1 MPVAKSSLKVRPQQQ
16 ISDKKLKE
24 ILAEDKRRLKSLLA
38 SYRPITGENAPG
50 LRFECVITDFLN
62 GKKLWLPVEMLK
74 EKKFCAII
82 KCGSIE
88 AFCDKYMPDFDKEK
102 ARDAVFRYLIRLRC
116 KHDFYFFAYA
126 YARIKNK
133 DGGEDIPFLLNH
145 AQLGLTKEFES
156 QRLHGEL
163 GSILVIL
170 LKCRQWGGST
180 DTDIYMGWIQI
191 FWMINWNSNII
202 GHQSSSSTQ
211 VFDMYE
217 KLMNAIPTW
226 LFYDIGEPF
235 KEDPRKLRTSSTQN
249 NIKYL
254 IPRSCKIQTG
264 SARNPESCRSADAAM
279 AHITEEAFFPNTTEW
294 TPQKV
299 INAAV
304 SSIRVTVPLTFI
316 VRESTPNGR
325 ENEFHDEWVRANS
338 FDKDGKRLSIYK
350 PYFVPWFHIEKYILP
365 FKTEQEKIDFVIWL
379 YKNREDE
386 QYHGSYF
393 WWLWEIKGATLEG
406 IHWYVNE
413 CKKYNDLDGMRQ
425 EYPSDDVEAFLF
437 SGTTVFD
444 PYKLKEM
451 EEDCKGI
458 EPIMVGDIEGDS
470 YDAADDACMDNI
482 RFIERSGGP
491 LKVWAGPDNS
501 EIVRHRYIVACD
513 IGGSHKTSDFS
524 DIVVLDRYDEIYGGV
539 PEIVA
544 EWHGHC
550 DADQLAMRCAQ
561 IAHFYNDAYLV
572 IENNTAYSRMNNT
585 EGNQSE
591 LFFPILLPLYN
602 NLYSASQSKLKKVKN
617 IEMKW
622 GFNTNKNTKVAVVKT
637 MARIIRDGG
646 YMERELAAI
655 DECTYFLYYKQ
666 NDCYGAVAGKHDD
679 RVMARAIALYVE
691 KDMPAPEIVP
701 FRSKAE
707 IERERLRN
715 RPPVVADLAGIGGG
729 S

>member
-1 MPVAKSSLKVRPQQQ
+1 
-16 ISDKKLKE
+16 
-24 ILAEDKRRLKSLLA
+24 
-38 SYRPITGENAPG
+38 
-50 LRFECVITDFLN
+50 
-62 GKKLWLPVEMLK
+62 
-74 EKKFCAII
+74 
-82 KCGSIE
+82 
-88 AFCDKYMPDFDKEK
+88 
-102 ARDAVFRYLIRLRC
+102 
-116 KHDFYFFAYA
+116 
-126 YARIKNK
+126 
-133 DGGEDIPFLLNH
+133 
-145 AQLGLTKEFES
+145 
-156 QRLHGEL
+156 
-163 GSILVIL
+163 
-170 LKCRQWGGST
+170 
-180 DTDIYMGWIQI
+180 
-191 FWMINWNSNII
+191 
-202 GHQSSSSTQ
+202 
-211 VFDMYE
+211 
-217 KLMNAIPTW
+217 
-226 LFYDIGEPF
+226 
-235 KEDPRKLRTSSTQN
+235 
-249 NIKYL
+249 
-254 IPRSCKIQTG
+254 
-264 SARNPESCRSADAAM
+264 
-279 AHITEEAFFPNTTEW
+279 
-294 TPQKV
+294 
-299 INAAV
+299 
-304 SSIRVTVPLTFI
+304 
-316 VRESTPNGR
+316 
-325 ENEFHDEWVRANS
+325 
-338 FDKDGKRLSIYK
+338 
-350 PYFVPWFHIEKYILP
+350 
-365 FKTEQEKIDFVIWL
+365 
-379 YKNREDE
+379 
-386 QYHGSYF
+386 
-393 WWLWEIKGATLEG
+393 
-406 IHWYVNE
+406 
-413 CKKYNDLDGMRQ
+413 MRQ
-425 EYPSDDVEAFLF
+425 EFPSDDVEAFLF

-591 LFFPILLPLYN
+591 LFFPILLPLYD

-622 GFNTNKNTKVAVVKT
+622 GFNTNKATKVAVVKT

-715 RPPVVADLAGIGGG
+715 RPPVVAELSGIGGG
-729 S
+729 N

>member
-88 AFCDKYMPDFDKEK
+88 AFCDKYMPDFDQEK

-133 DGGEDIPFLLNH
+133 DGGEDIPFLLRN
-145 AQLGLTKEFES
+145 AQIKLAKVFE
-156 QRLHGEL
+156 QLRLH
-163 GSILVIL
+163 SQYHYIRVIL

-180 DTDIYMGWIQI
+180 LTDIYMAWLQI
-191 FWMINWNSNII
+191 FWKTNWNSNIV
-202 GHQSSSSTQ
+202 GHQSSSATQ

-217 KLMNAIPTW
+217 KLINAIPTW
-226 LFYDIGEPF
+226 LFYDIGQPF
-235 KEDPRKLRTSSTQN
+235 KSDTRKLKTSGTIQ

-264 SARNPESCRSADAAM
+264 SARNPESCRSGDAAL

-294 TPQKV
+294 TPAKV
-299 INAAV
+299 IKAAS
-304 SSIRVTVPLTFI
+304 SSIQPDPLTFI

-325 ENEFHDEWVRANS
+325 ENEFHDAWVAANS
-338 FDKDGKRLSIYK
+338 VDKDGKPLSAFT
-350 PYFVPWFHIEKYILP
+350 PVFVAWFEIEKYILP
-365 FKTEQEKIDFVIWL
+365 FASEDERADFAIWL
-379 YKNREDE
+379 WKNRNDE
-386 QYHGSYF
+386 QGHGKYY
-393 WWLWEIKGATLEG
+393 WWLYECKGASFEG
-406 IHWYVNE
+406 IHWYIE
-413 CKKYNDLDGMRQ
+413 KSKEYETLDDMRQ
-425 EYPSDDVEAFLF
+425 EFPSDDVEAFLF

-501 EIVRHRYIVACD
+501 EIVRNRYIVACD

>member
-1 MPVAKSSLKVRPQQQ
+1 MSLAKSSLHIKQQAG
-16 ISDKKLKE
+16 ISDKKLAE
-24 ILAEDKRRLKSLLA
+24 IMAVDEERMKDLFT

-50 LRFECVITDFLN
+50 VRFAFAFEDFLD

-74 EKKFCAII
+74 SKKFRALV
-82 KCGSIE
+82 KCGSFTVFIKKYLPHEDPEQARE
-88 AFCDKYMPDFDKEK
+88 AVLRFF
-102 ARDAVFRYLIRLRC
+102 LRLRC

-133 DGGEDIPFLLNH
+133 DGGDDIPFLLNH
-145 AQLGLTKEFES
+145 AQIKLAKIFEQ
-156 QRLHGEL
+156 QRLHGDF

-180 DTDIYMGWIQI
+180 LTDIYMAWIQI
-191 FWMINWNSNII
+191 FWKTNWNSNIV
-202 GHQSSSSTQ
+202 GHQSTSATN
-211 VFDMYE
+211 VFDMYT
-217 KLMNAIPTW
+217 KLINAIPMW
-226 LFYDIGEPF
+226 LFYELGERYG
-235 KEDPRKLRTSSTQN
+235 DDARKLKTSSTQN

-254 IPRSCKIQTG
+254 IPRQCKIQTG

-279 AHITEEAFFPNTTEW
+279 SHITEEAFFPDTTEW
-294 TPQKV
+294 TPAKV
-299 INAAV
+299 VKSAV
-304 SSIRVTVPLTFI
+304 SSINVTKPLTFI

-338 FDKDGKRLSIYK
+338 FDKDGKRLSIYT
-350 PYFVPWFHIEKYILP
+350 PVFVPWFEIEKYTLP
-365 FKTEQEKIDFVIWL
+365 FKSKDEKADFVIWL
-379 YKNREDE
+379 WKNREDE

-393 WWLWEIKGATLEG
+393 WWLYEIKGATLEG

-413 CKKYNDLDGMRQ
+413 CKKYNTLDDMRQ

-437 SGTTVFD
+437 SGTSVFD
-444 PYKLKEM
+444 PYRLKEM
-451 EEDCKGI
+451 EKDCKDVK
-458 EPIMVGDIEGDS
+458 PIFVGDIEGDS
-470 YDAADDACMDNI
+470 YDAADLDCMDNI
-482 RFIERSGGP
+482 RLVERSGGP
-491 LKVWAGPDNS
+491 LKVWAAPDNS
-501 EIVRHRYIVACD
+501 EIVKHRYVVGCD

-524 DIVVLDRYDEIYGGV
+524 DIVVLDRYDEIYGGI
-539 PEIVA
+539 PEVVA

-561 IAHFYNDAYLV
+561 IAHFYNDAFLV

-591 LFFPILLPLYN
+591 LFFPILLPLYR
-602 NLYSASQSKLKKVKN
+602 NLYNSSHSKLQKKRQK
-617 IEMKW
+617 ELKW

-637 MARIIRDGG
+637 MARIIRDSG
-646 YMERELAAI
+646 YLEREPAAI
-655 DECTYFLYYKQ
+655 DECTYYLYYQQ

-679 RVMARAIALYVE
+679 RVMARAITLYVE

-715 RPPVVADLAGIGGG
+715 RPPVAPELAGIGG

>member
-1 MPVAKSSLKVRPQQQ
+1 MPVAKSSSKVRPQQQ

-24 ILAEDKRRLKSLLA
+24 ILEENKRRLQSLLA

-50 LRFECVITDFLN
+50 LRFECVIKDFMN

-88 AFCDKYMPDFDKEK
+88 AFCDKYMPDFDQEK

-413 CKKYNDLDGMRQ
+413 CKKYNELDGMRQ

-501 EIVRHRYIVACD
+501 EIVRNRYIVACD

-622 GFNTNKNTKVAVVKT
+622 GFNTNKATKVAVVKT

>member
-88 AFCDKYMPDFDKEK
+88 AFCDKYMPDFDQEK

-501 EIVRHRYIVACD
+501 EIVRNRYIVACD
-513 IGGSHKTSDFS
+513 IGGSHKTSDYS

>member
-88 AFCDKYMPDFDKEK
+88 AFCDKYMPDFDQEK

-133 DGGEDIPFLLNH
+133 DGGEDIPFLLRN
-145 AQLGLTKEFES
+145 AQIKLAKVFE
-156 QRLHGEL
+156 QLRLHGQYHY
-163 GSILVIL
+163 IRVIL

-180 DTDIYMGWIQI
+180 LTDIYMAWLQI
-191 FWMINWNSNII
+191 FWKTNWNSNIV
-202 GHQSSSSTQ
+202 GHQSSSATQ

-217 KLMNAIPTW
+217 KLINAIPTW
-226 LFYDIGEPF
+226 LFYDIGQPF
-235 KEDPRKLRTSSTQN
+235 KSDTRKLKTSGTIQ

-264 SARNPESCRSADAAM
+264 SARNPESCRSGDAAL

-294 TPQKV
+294 TPAKV
-299 INAAV
+299 IKAAS
-304 SSIRVTVPLTFI
+304 SSIQPDPLTFI

-325 ENEFHDEWVRANS
+325 ENEFHDAWVAANS
-338 FDKDGKRLSIYK
+338 VDKDGKPLSAFT
-350 PYFVPWFHIEKYILP
+350 PVFVAWFEIEKYILP
-365 FKTEQEKIDFVIWL
+365 FASEDERADFAIWL
-379 YKNREDE
+379 WKNRNDE
-386 QYHGSYF
+386 QGHGKYY
-393 WWLWEIKGATLEG
+393 WWLYECKGASFEG
-406 IHWYVNE
+406 IHWYIE
-413 CKKYNDLDGMRQ
+413 KSKEYETLDDMRQ
-425 EYPSDDVEAFLF
+425 EFPSDDVEAFLF

-482 RFIERSGGP
+482 RLIERSGGP

-501 EIVRHRYIVACD
+501 EIVRNRYIVACD

>member
-88 AFCDKYMPDFDKEK
+88 AFCDKYMPDFDQEK

-561 IAHFYNDAYLV
+561 IAHFYNDAYLI

>member
-1 MPVAKSSLKVRPQQQ
+1 
-16 ISDKKLKE
+16 
-24 ILAEDKRRLKSLLA
+24 
-38 SYRPITGENAPG
+38 
-50 LRFECVITDFLN
+50 
-62 GKKLWLPVEMLK
+62 
-74 EKKFCAII
+74 
-82 KCGSIE
+82 
-88 AFCDKYMPDFDKEK
+88 
-102 ARDAVFRYLIRLRC
+102 
-116 KHDFYFFAYA
+116 
-126 YARIKNK
+126 
-133 DGGEDIPFLLNH
+133 
-145 AQLGLTKEFES
+145 
-156 QRLHGEL
+156 
-163 GSILVIL
+163 
-170 LKCRQWGGST
+170 
-180 DTDIYMGWIQI
+180 
-191 FWMINWNSNII
+191 
-202 GHQSSSSTQ
+202 
-211 VFDMYE
+211 
-217 KLMNAIPTW
+217 
-226 LFYDIGEPF
+226 
-235 KEDPRKLRTSSTQN
+235 
-249 NIKYL
+249 
-254 IPRSCKIQTG
+254 
-264 SARNPESCRSADAAM
+264 M

-338 FDKDGKRLSIYK
+338 FDKDGKRLSIYT
-350 PYFVPWFHIEKYILP
+350 PYFVPWFDIEKYILP

-470 YDAADDACMDNI
+470 YDAADDACMNNI
-482 RFIERSGGP
+482 RFVERSGGP

-501 EIVRHRYIVACD
+501 EIVKHRYIVACD

-524 DIVVLDRYDEIYGGV
+524 DIVVFDRYDEIYGGV
-539 PEIVA
+539 PELVA

-591 LFFPILLPLYN
+591 LFFPILLPLYD

-666 NDCYGAVAGKHDD
+666 NDCYGAIAGKHDD

-691 KDMPAPEIVP
+691 KDMPAPEIIP
-701 FRSKAE
+701 FRSKSD

-715 RPPVVADLAGIGGG
+715 RPPVVAELSGIGGG

>member
-1 MPVAKSSLKVRPQQQ
+1 MPVAKSTLKVRPEQQL
-16 ISDKKLKE
+16 SEKKLKE
-24 ILAEDKRRLKSLLA
+24 LLEEDKRRLKSLFA
-38 SYRPITGENAPG
+38 TYRPITGENAPG
-50 LRFECVITDFLN
+50 LRFECQLSDFLN
-62 GKKLWLPVEMLK
+62 GKTLWLPVEMLK

-82 KCGSIE
+82 KCGSIS
-88 AFCDKYMPDFDKEK
+88 AFCEKYMADLDQEK

-133 DGGEDIPFLLNH
+133 DGGDDIPFLLRN
-145 AQLGLTKEFES
+145 AQIKLIKIFE
-156 QRLHGEL
+156 QLRLH
-163 GSILVIL
+163 SQYHYIRVIL

-180 DTDIYMGWIQI
+180 ATDIYMAWLQI
-191 FWMINWNSNII
+191 FWKTNWNSNIV
-202 GHQSSSSTQ
+202 GHQSSSATQ

-217 KLMNAIPTW
+217 KLINAIPTW

-235 KEDPRKLRTSSTQN
+235 KDDTRKLKTSGTIQ

-264 SARNPESCRSADAAM
+264 SARNPESCRSGDAAL

-294 TPQKV
+294 TPAKV
-299 INAAV
+299 IKAAS
-304 SSIRVTVPLTFI
+304 SSIQPDPYTFI

-325 ENEFHDEWVRANS
+325 ENEFHDAWVAAKS
-338 FDKDGKRLSIYK
+338 VDKDGKPLSAYT
-350 PYFVPWFHIEKYILP
+350 PVFVAWFEIEKYVLP
-365 FKTEQEKIDFVIWL
+365 FKDEDERADFAIWL
-379 YKNREDE
+379 WKNRNDE
-386 QYHGSYF
+386 QGHGKYY
-393 WWLWEIKGATLEG
+393 WWLYSVKGASFEG
-406 IHWYVNE
+406 IHWYIE
-413 CKKYNDLDGMRQ
+413 KSKEYETLDDMRQ
-425 EYPSDDVEAFLF
+425 EFPSDDVEAFLF

-444 PYKLKEM
+444 PYKLKVM
-451 EEDCKGI
+451 EDDCKGI
-458 EPIMVGDIEGDS
+458 APIMVGDIEGDS
-470 YDAADDACMDNI
+470 YDAADPSCMENI
-482 RFIERSGGP
+482 RFVERSGGP

-501 EIVRHRYIVACD
+501 EIVKHRYIVSCD

-561 IAHFYNDAYLV
+561 IAHFYNDAFLV

-591 LFFPILLPLYN
+591 LFFPILLPLYR
-602 NLYSASQSKLKKVKN
+602 NLYNSSHSKLQKKKSK
-617 IEMKW
+617 ELKW
-622 GFNTNKNTKVAVVKT
+622 GFNTNKATKVAVVKT

-646 YMERELAAI
+646 YMEREPAAI

-666 NDCYGAVAGKHDD
+666 NDCYGAIAGKHDD
-679 RVMARAIALYVE
+679 RVMARGIALYVE

-701 FRSKAE
+701 FRSKDE
-707 IERERLRN
+707 IEQERLRN
-715 RPPVVADLAGIGGG
+715 RPPMVEELAGIGG

>member
-1 MPVAKSSLKVRPQQQ
+1 MPAAKSSLKVRPQQQ

-88 AFCDKYMPDFDKEK
+88 AFCDKYMPDFDQEK

>member
-24 ILAEDKRRLKSLLA
+24 ILEEDKRRLKSLLA

-88 AFCDKYMPDFDKEK
+88 AFCDKYMPDFDQEK

-133 DGGEDIPFLLNH
+133 DGGEDIPFLLRN
-145 AQLGLTKEFES
+145 AQIKLAKVFE
-156 QRLHGEL
+156 QLRLH
-163 GSILVIL
+163 SQYHYIRVIL

-180 DTDIYMGWIQI
+180 LTDIYMAWLQI
-191 FWMINWNSNII
+191 FWKTNWNSNIV
-202 GHQSSSSTQ
+202 GHQSSSATQ

-217 KLMNAIPTW
+217 KLINAIPTW
-226 LFYDIGEPF
+226 LFYDIGQPF
-235 KEDPRKLRTSSTQN
+235 KSDTRKLKTSGTIQ
-249 NIKYL
+249 NIKYF

-264 SARNPESCRSADAAM
+264 SARNPESCRSGDAAL

-294 TPQKV
+294 TPAKV
-299 INAAV
+299 IKAAS
-304 SSIRVTVPLTFI
+304 SSIQPDPLTFI

-325 ENEFHDEWVRANS
+325 ENEFHDAWVAANS
-338 FDKDGKRLSIYK
+338 VDKDGKPLSAFT
-350 PYFVPWFHIEKYILP
+350 PVFVAWFEIEKYILP
-365 FKTEQEKIDFVIWL
+365 FASEDERADFAIWL
-379 YKNREDE
+379 WKNRNDE
-386 QYHGSYF
+386 QGHGKYY
-393 WWLWEIKGATLEG
+393 WWLYECKGASFEG
-406 IHWYVNE
+406 IHWYIE
-413 CKKYNDLDGMRQ
+413 KSKEYETLDDMRQ
-425 EYPSDDVEAFLF
+425 EFPSDDVEAFLF

-501 EIVRHRYIVACD
+501 EIVRNRYIVACD

>member
-24 ILAEDKRRLKSLLA
+24 ILEEDKRRLKSLLA

-88 AFCDKYMPDFDKEK
+88 AFCDKYMPDFDQEK

-145 AQLGLTKEFES
+145 GQIGLTKEFER
-156 QRLHGEL
+156 QRLHGVL

-180 DTDIYMGWIQI
+180 DTDVYMGWIQI

-202 GHQSSSSTQ
+202 GHQSSSATQ

-226 LFYDIGEPF
+226 LFYDIGIPF
-235 KEDPRKLRTSSTQN
+235 KEDPRKLKTSSTQN

-254 IPRSCKIQTG
+254 IPRDCKIQTG

-338 FDKDGKRLSIYK
+338 FDKDGKRLSIYT
-350 PYFVPWFHIEKYILP
+350 PYFVPWFDIEKYILP

-501 EIVRHRYIVACD
+501 EIVRHRYI
-513 IGGSHKTSDFS
+513 
-524 DIVVLDRYDEIYGGV
+524 
-539 PEIVA
+539 
-544 EWHGHC
+544 
-550 DADQLAMRCAQ
+550 
-561 IAHFYNDAYLV
+561 
-572 IENNTAYSRMNNT
+572 
-585 EGNQSE
+585 
-591 LFFPILLPLYN
+591 
-602 NLYSASQSKLKKVKN
+602 
-617 IEMKW
+617 
-622 GFNTNKNTKVAVVKT
+622 
-637 MARIIRDGG
+637 
-646 YMERELAAI
+646 
-655 DECTYFLYYKQ
+655 
-666 NDCYGAVAGKHDD
+666 
-679 RVMARAIALYVE
+679 
-691 KDMPAPEIVP
+691 
-701 FRSKAE
+701 
-707 IERERLRN
+707 
-715 RPPVVADLAGIGGG
+715 GICR
-729 S
+729 

>member
-1 MPVAKSSLKVRPQQQ
+1 MSSLKVRPQQQ

-24 ILAEDKRRLKSLLA
+24 ILAENTRRLESLLA

-50 LRFECVITDFLN
+50 LRFESQMPDFLN

-82 KCGSIE
+82 KCGSIQSFIE
-88 AFCDKYMPDFDKEK
+88 KYMADYDPDK

-145 AQLGLTKEFES
+145 GQIGLVKDFER

-163 GSILVIL
+163 GSILIIL

-180 DTDIYMGWIQI
+180 ATDTYMGWIQI
-191 FWMINWNSNII
+191 FWMTNWNSNII
-202 GHQSSSSTQ
+202 GHQSSSATQ

-226 LFYDIGEPF
+226 LFYDIGVPF

-254 IPRSCKIQTG
+254 IPRDCKIQTG

-338 FDKDGKRLSIYK
+338 FDKDGKRLSIYT
-350 PYFVPWFHIEKYILP
+350 PYFVPWFDIEKYILP
-365 FKTEQEKIDFVIWL
+365 FKSEQEKIDFIIWL
-379 YKNREDE
+379 WKNREDE
-386 QYHGSYF
+386 QYNGAYF

-413 CKKYNDLDGMRQ
+413 SKKYNDLDGMRQ

-470 YDAADDACMDNI
+470 YDAADDACMSNI
-482 RFIERSGGP
+482 RFVERSGGP

-501 EIVRHRYIVACD
+501 EIVKHRYIVACD

-524 DIVVLDRYDEIYGGV
+524 DIVVFDRYDEIYGGV
-539 PEIVA
+539 PELVA

-591 LFFPILLPLYN
+591 LFFPILLPLYD

-622 GFNTNKNTKVAVVKT
+622 GFNTNKATKVAVVKT

-666 NDCYGAVAGKHDD
+666 NDCYGAIAGKHDD

-691 KDMPAPEIVP
+691 KDMPAPEIIP
-701 FRSKAE
+701 FRSKSD

-715 RPPVVADLAGIGGG
+715 RPPVVAELAGIGG
-729 S
+729 SK

>member
-1 MPVAKSSLKVRPQQQ
+1 MPVAKSSLKVRSQQQ

-88 AFCDKYMPDFDKEK
+88 AFCDKYMPDFDQEK

>member
-24 ILAEDKRRLKSLLA
+24 ILAEDTRRLKSLFA
-38 SYRPITGENAPG
+38 TYRPITGENAPG
-50 LRFECVITDFLN
+50 LRFELQMPDFLQ
-62 GKKLWLPVEMLK
+62 GKKLYLPVEMLK

-82 KCGSIE
+82 KCGSIQ
-88 AFCDKYMPDFDKEK
+88 AFIEKYMADYDPAK
-102 ARDAVFRYLIRLRC
+102 ARDAIFRYLIRLRC

-133 DGGEDIPFLLNH
+133 DGGDDIPFLLNH
-145 AQLGLTKEFES
+145 GQIGLTKEFER

-163 GSILVIL
+163 GSILVLL

-180 DTDIYMGWIQI
+180 DTDVYMGWIQI
-191 FWMINWNSNII
+191 FWMTNWNSNII
-202 GHQSSSSTQ
+202 GHQSSSATQ

-226 LFYDIGEPF
+226 LFYEIGQPF
-235 KEDPRKLRTSSTQN
+235 KNDPRKLRTSSTQN

-254 IPRSCKIQTG
+254 IPRDCKIQTG

-338 FDKDGKRLSIYK
+338 FDKDGKRLSIFT
-350 PYFVPWFHIEKYILP
+350 PYFVPWFDIEKYILP
-365 FKTEQEKIDFVIWL
+365 FKNEQEKIDFITWL
-379 YKNREDE
+379 WKNREDE
-386 QYHGSYF
+386 QYHGNYY

-413 CKKYNDLDGMRQ
+413 SKKYNDLDGMRQ

-437 SGTTVFD
+437 SGTSVFD

-451 EEDCKGI
+451 EDDCKGI
-458 EPIMVGDIEGDS
+458 NPIMVGDIEGDS
-470 YDAADDACMDNI
+470 YDASDPACMENI
-482 RFIERSGGP
+482 RFVERSGGP

-501 EIVRHRYIVACD
+501 ENVTHRYIVACD
-513 IGGSHKTSDFS
+513 IGGSHKTSDYS

-539 PEIVA
+539 PEVVA

-561 IAHFYNDAYLV
+561 IAHIYNDAFLV
-572 IENNTAYSRMNNT
+572 VENNTAYSRMNNT

-591 LFFPILLPLYN
+591 LFFPILLPLYR
-602 NLYSASQSKLKKVKN
+602 NLYNSSHSKLQKKKSK
-617 IEMKW
+617 ELKW
-622 GFNTNKNTKVAVVKT
+622 GFNTNKNTKVAVIKT
-637 MARIIRDGG
+637 MARIIRDQG
-646 YMERELAAI
+646 YMEREPAAI
-655 DECTYFLYYKQ
+655 DECTYYLYYQQ

-691 KDMPAPEIVP
+691 KDMPAPEILP
-701 FRSKAE
+701 FRTKAE
-707 IERERLRN
+707 IERDRLRN
-715 RPPVVADLAGIGGG
+715 LPPSVAELAGIGG

>member
-1 MPVAKSSLKVRPQQQ
+1 MPAAKSSLKVRPQQQ

-88 AFCDKYMPDFDKEK
+88 AFCDKYMPDFDQEK

-501 EIVRHRYIVACD
+501 EIVRNRYIVACD

-666 NDCYGAVAGKHDD
+666 NGCYGAVAGKHDD